1 MSFLTIAWQYRRYL
15 AIGLIT
21 AAFLTLYAG
30 YSFRGV
36 EIERLEMQQSLMDQ
50 AIKLRSDEANRI
62 AQTLVDL
69 RAKNTRSKEALLDGV
84 KHAVRSESTLPSV
97 IDDALTGLCNAGANC
112 AATK

>member
-30 YSFRGV
+30 YSFRGI

-50 AIKLRSDEANRI
+50 AVKLQSDEANRI
-62 AQTLVDL
+62 AQALVDL
-69 RAKNTRSKEALLDGV
+69 RTKNSRSRAALLDGV
-84 KHAVRSESTLPSV
+84 KHAVRSESVLPSV

-112 AATK
+112 ATTK